1 MKMGND
7 INLKTFVS
15 DHRKRIDKALNSFL
29 PKSTVRPK
37 TLHKSMRYS
46 LFAGGKRLR
55 PVLCLAASEACG
67 GDFSN
72 AIPAAC
78 AVECI
83 HTYSLIHD
91 DLPCMDNDL
100 LRRGKPSTHIQ
111 YGESTAVLAGNSLLT
126 MAIEILSDKNLK
138 ISSKSKVFLIEKLSK
153 CSGHLGICLLY
164 TSPSPRDS

>member
-55 PVLCLAASEACG
+55 PVLCLAASEDCG
-67 GDFSN
+67 GDFAN

-83 HTYSLIHD
+83 HDCYLCIMLVMVALVMLQSLCD
-91 DLPCMDNDL
+91 RYDAGVKMEMD
-100 LRRGKPSTHIQ
+100 G
-111 YGESTAVLAGNSLLT
+111 GEAGSFWR
-126 MAIEILSDKNLK
+126 ASKK
-138 ISSKSKVFLIEKLSK
+138 SKSFSL
-153 CSGHLGICLLY
+153 
-164 TSPSPRDS
+164 